1 MEAIKKEITVK
12 LKLIMDLEKMFLR
25 NIQEYDSI
33 RLIIRKLKNNILEKS
48 MQKRSV
54 N

>member
-1 MEAIKKEITVK
+1 MEITVN
-12 LKLIMDLEKMFLR
+12 LKLIMDLEKRVLR

-33 RLIIRKLKNNILEKS
+33 RLIIRTLKNNILEKS

-54 N
+54 S